1 VTPSS
6 PLRIS
11 RQAYHEWVEE
21 RVEEFKESI
30 PREDLL
36 RLADEVVHHL
46 EVTHGGQYQLT
57 ELLLCEAI
65 DREIVRRLGLP
76 GYAGWRSQVEGEFR
90 RHGSKRHD
98 SAGRFDTKPS

>member
-6 PLRIS
+6 PPRTS

-46 EVTHGGQYQLT
+46 QITHGGQYQLT

-76 GYAGWRSQVEGEFR
+76 GFAGWRSQMEGEYSR
-90 RHGSKRHD
+90 RGSK
-98 SAGRFDTKPS
+98 